1 MTSVPTHNNPNNNL
15 ISLDATFRNLT
26 RKTCNK
32 YKKIIPNLEPYIN
45 SLSQYSS
52 QLNTYIQIYVYGEN
66 FFSNGQTSV
75 NFGNIQNIPINFL
88 NSNSFYFELQNFAF
102 PGIYNIV
109 VNNSVNFNAKNITAN
124 TFSNVVLQSN
134 RVQYTITH

>member
-1 MTSVPTHNNPNNNL
+1 MTSVPTQLNETL
-15 ISLDATFRNLT
+15 RYDIISRNSCRKTKKQAPNLT
-26 RKTCNK
+26 
-32 YKKIIPNLEPYIN
+32 PYVN

-66 FFSNGQTSV
+66 FLPNGQTSV

-102 PGIYNIV
+102 PGVYDIV
-109 VNNSVNFNAKNITAN
+109 VKNTINFNAKNITAN
-124 TFSNVVLQSN
+124 TFSKVVLDSN
-134 RVQYTITH
+134 IVQYTITY